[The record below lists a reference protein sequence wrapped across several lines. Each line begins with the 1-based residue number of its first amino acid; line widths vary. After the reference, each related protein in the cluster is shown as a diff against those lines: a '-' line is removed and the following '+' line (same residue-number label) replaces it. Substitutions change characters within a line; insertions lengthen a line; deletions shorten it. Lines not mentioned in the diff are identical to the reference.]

1 MRTRFQLKQVI
12 IWKGKHGIYKG
23 KIVGLH
29 DDYIFVREIVLT
41 SSGGKSRIPGAVYHV
56 DFEDVIARV

>member
-1 MRTRFQLKQVI
+1 MRTRFQLNQVI

-23 KIVGLH
+23 KVVGLH
-29 DDYIFVREIVLT
+29 DDFIFVREVIVA
-41 SSGGKSRIPGAVYHV
+41 SSGTKIFPGSIYRV